1 MKLEVK
7 WMGHTAGMK
16 KMKNFIMRFFRGM
29 VKEIFNL
36 EDLSVNDRIIIKVTL
51 K

>member
-1 MKLEVK
+1 MKLKVK

-16 KMKNFIMRFFRGM
+16 KMRNVIMCFVRGM
-29 VKEIFNL
+29 VKEIINL
-36 EDLSVNDRIIIKVTL
+36 EGLSVNDGIIIKVTL